1 MRKDCR
7 LGNLSYG
14 GKSILINTSL
24 TRILMYKWV
33 FIGSMKEITKSKK
46 IDSLRGKFIWEG
58 VGNKKKYHMIKWEAL
73 AVPRESGGL
82 GFIETRAMNTAL
94 LSKWIFRLESKDD
107 SMCMKL
113 LRKKIPEREKLFLVQ
128 NTEGPHNFGRAY
140 IV

>member
-24 TRILMYKWV
+24 TSILMYKWV

-46 IDSLRGKFIWEG
+46 IDSLRGKFFWEG

-113 LRKKIPEREKLFLVQ
+113 LRKK
-128 NTEGPHNFGRAY
+128 NT
-140 IV
+140 